1 MNICSS
7 EGLDNVDLRRKGY
20 DDKIYLKLD
29 KTILRFFEKDGA
41 FRVLDS
47 EDETGELGSKKAEIE
62 GLKNKIKIKDNEI
75 SFYEL
80 KLKDIDRKLA
90 DLEKVL
96 LMDDKEQQYIEL
108 IGENNNKN

>member
-1 MNICSS
+1 MNICCS
-7 EGLDNVDLRRKGY
+7 EGLDNVDLRRKGF
-20 DDKIYLKLD
+20 DEKIYLKLD
-29 KTILRFFEKDGA
+29 KTILRFFEKDGV

-47 EDETGELGSKKAEIE
+47 EDETGDLGNKKAELE
-62 GLKNKIKIKDNEI
+62 GLKKKIKIKDDEI

-80 KLKDIDRKLA
+80 KIKDIDKKLA

-108 IGENNNKN
+108 LGENNKNN